1 MPYSTRRAR
10 CDSQSNDG
18 DRRDGGR
25 GPPNRCGDTRELFD
39 GIADI
44 APAIVGVY
52 APDRWQQ
59 TLTQLAEFRDC
70 SAQAQSL
77 LSDCK
82 ITDMSDTRDP
92 DNLERLVIRVRA
104 EADSDTEHQVVRSI
118 GNPLFAVAASS
129 ITTAPSAEFL
139 FGNVLSANRLLDT
152 IGGGTA

>member
-1 MPYSTRRAR
+1 
-10 CDSQSNDG
+10 
-18 DRRDGGR
+18 
-25 GPPNRCGDTRELFD
+25 
-39 GIADI
+39 
-44 APAIVGVY
+44 
-52 APDRWQQ
+52 
-59 TLTQLAEFRDC
+59 
-70 SAQAQSL
+70 
-77 LSDCK
+77 
-82 ITDMSDTRDP
+82 MSDTRDP